1 MGALPTGTGDG
12 GMVPRFQKTFE
23 IPEHDLQR
31 LMNCIV
37 EHARPDEAR
46 DVERLLGFLGSLST
60 RLDPA
65 SEGDVLT
72 FAAPAGSA
80 PLVERALRAMARSD
94 RHHERALR
102 HR

>member
-1 MGALPTGTGDG
+1 MT
-12 GMVPRFQKTFE
+12 PRFQKTFE

-46 DVERLLGFLGSLST
+46 DVERLLGFLGTLSV
-60 RLDPA
+60 PA
-65 SEGDVLT
+65 DGGVLS

-80 PLVERALRAMARSD
+80 PLVERALRAMARTD

-102 HR
+102 YR